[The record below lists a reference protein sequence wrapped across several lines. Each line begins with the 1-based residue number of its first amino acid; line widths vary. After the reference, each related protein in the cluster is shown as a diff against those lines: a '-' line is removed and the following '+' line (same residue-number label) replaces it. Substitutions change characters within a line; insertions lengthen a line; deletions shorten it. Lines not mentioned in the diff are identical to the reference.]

1 MDNIVEGIGIAS
13 SILIT
18 VMFIP
23 QIVHVYVSKDTNAL
37 NYTFLNLNLLASI
50 LGLFYS
56 IYFII
61 VPMIIVNI
69 SAGLFSILVLS
80 MKYLNNNPL
89 DTSNVV

>member
-37 NYTFLNLNLLASI
+37 NYTF
-50 LGLFYS
+50 
-56 IYFII
+56 
-61 VPMIIVNI
+61 
-69 SAGLFSILVLS
+69 
-80 MKYLNNNPL
+80 
-89 DTSNVV
+89 